1 LREYVKVI
9 DFKKRKFLKECRTY
23 LKNGEVSNSLS
34 MAINN
39 STPGHIEFLKS
50 DMTEDEKNIVDIV
63 VKKIRGT
70 FKKNI
75 TSQRQK
81 INILAISA
89 LENLSTL
96 DKSFI
101 IPEVIERYRDTI
113 NPVKALYYD
122 LQEIMFLYDGKTKKD
137 HHKFLIENFSDIT
150 DFNNIILSIDKDIQ
164 DLYTCKEQLKA
175 IATSSSVSNSSEYAV
190 RVFDTHNQLIQWK
203 KLFERF
209 PDWVKENEDN
219 KRISLY
225 ETLKKFFSNE

>member
-1 LREYVKVI
+1 MKII
-9 DFKKRKFLKECRTY
+9 DFKKQKFLKECRLY
-23 LKNGEVSNSLS
+23 LKNGEVSVSLS

-50 DMTEDEKNIVDIV
+50 DMADDEKNIIDIV

-96 DKSFI
+96 DKSFV
-101 IPEVIERYRDTI
+101 IPKVIERYRDTI

-150 DFNNIILSIDKDIQ
+150 DFNNIILAIDKDIQ